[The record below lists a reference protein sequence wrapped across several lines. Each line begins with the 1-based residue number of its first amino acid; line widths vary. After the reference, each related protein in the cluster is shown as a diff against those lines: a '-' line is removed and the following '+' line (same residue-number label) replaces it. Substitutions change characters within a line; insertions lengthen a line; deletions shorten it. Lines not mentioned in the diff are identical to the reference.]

1 MGCWAIACSV
11 ELGLTT
17 RAGSTL
23 DFYLCWRYNPSCQS
37 VNGGCPE
44 PDYRCVTGR
53 GSHLQ
58 VNLGRDIAEGDTC
71 PYADER

>member
-11 ELGLTT
+11 ELGLTS
-17 RAGSTL
+17 RAGDTL

-37 VNGGCPE
+37 VTGGCPE

-53 GSHLQ
+53 GGHLQ

>member
-17 RAGSTL
+17 RAGNTL

-37 VNGGCPE
+37 ARAAALNLITDASPVAA
-44 PDYRCVTGR
+44 VTFG
-53 GSHLQ
+53 
-58 VNLGRDIAEGDTC
+58 
-71 PYADER
+71 